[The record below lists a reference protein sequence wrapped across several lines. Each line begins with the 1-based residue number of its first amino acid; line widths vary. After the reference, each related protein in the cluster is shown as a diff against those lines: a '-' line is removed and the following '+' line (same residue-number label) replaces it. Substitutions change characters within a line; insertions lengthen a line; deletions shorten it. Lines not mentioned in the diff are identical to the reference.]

1 MEPVEVKKN
10 IKEKTELYNQL
21 KDDVLKGIKSYTDYL
36 NRVHEAD
43 SCYISATKQPFTLRI
58 SRLEPLRILLDTTDG
73 VKVILQD
80 EKTQFPVQ
88 NLPLEDMLQIWKK
101 LYYQL

>member
-10 IKEKTELYNQL
+10 IKEKIEAYNQL
-21 KDDVLKGIKSYTDYL
+21 KEDVLKGIKSYTDYL